1 MARSR
6 RLGIAGEVSAGPDP
20 EVHKK
25 SAGVTSLDGVVFVV
39 ARIRTG
45 VFLIGKTI
53 IGRFSNKKLLEQRP
67 MILFPIRS
75 CARPGFV
82 RARRGREIFFYTEIA
97 DLCRL
102 GFIYTE
108 FAGRLRVRR
117 MARIW
122 MVATRLGFSVHRD
135 RGFVEIGL
143 YLYRD
148 CRCIGRC
155 GTRSEMTLLFSSQMQ
170 TKFRRRFRVV
180 FS

>member
-25 SAGVTSLDGVVFVV
+25 SAAVTQLTRSIVV

-67 MILFPIRS
+67 MILFRIRS

-82 RARRGREIFFYTEIA
+82 RARRGRGIFFYTEIA

-108 FAGRLRVRR
+108 SADSWRLDFIYTEIADTLVVAGLARR
-117 MARIW
+117 
-122 MVATRLGFSVHRD
+122 
-135 RGFVEIGL
+135 
-143 YLYRD
+143 
-148 CRCIGRC
+148 
-155 GTRSEMTLLFSSQMQ
+155 
-170 TKFRRRFRVV
+170 
-180 FS
+180 